1 MKRSWKNFKLDKNK
15 IYAFIGKAVIYIGF
29 NAMLT
34 VMGIAG
40 FMSMT
45 IYR

>member
-1 MKRSWKNFKLDKNK
+1 MKRKLDKRK
-15 IYAFIGKAVIYIGF
+15 VRKFLGQAVIYISF

-34 VMGIAG
+34 VMGIVG

-45 IYR
+45 VYR